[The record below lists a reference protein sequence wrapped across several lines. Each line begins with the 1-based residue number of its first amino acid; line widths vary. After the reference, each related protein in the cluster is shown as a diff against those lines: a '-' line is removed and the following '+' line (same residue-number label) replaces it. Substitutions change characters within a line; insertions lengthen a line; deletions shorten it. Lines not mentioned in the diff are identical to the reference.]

1 MAFTSSSSLWFEVSM
16 KNGGTT
22 TQYYCIHRTHKKWLK
37 PTHETS
43 LSPGTKS
50 PSLRYSLFAI
60 LIFLSLSK
68 SYTNSFKMKNILSI
82 SMLAGLATAYSGDL
96 TYYTTGVGSCGI
108 TNTRGDAVVA
118 LSVPMVCVSSDQAF
132 SLSRSKVPRHDQK
145 ARQSSQHTSDMSRS
159 SGYCLGEGK
168 LTPKLSQMANGGNP
182 NTNPKCGSQISI
194 RHPASGHTVQ
204 ATVADTCEGC
214 AMYDIDVSESL
225 FASLAGGLSAG
236 RVAVDWGGCILVG
249 LRFLCRKADDQTD
262 FQGQRHKLNERR
274 KRTLCWGSWNC

>member
-1 MAFTSSSSLWFEVSM
+1 
-16 KNGGTT
+16 
-22 TQYYCIHRTHKKWLK
+22 
-37 PTHETS
+37 
-43 LSPGTKS
+43 
-50 PSLRYSLFAI
+50 
-60 LIFLSLSK
+60 
-68 SYTNSFKMKNILSI
+68 MKNILSI

-118 LSVPMVCVSSDQAF
+118 LSVPM
-132 SLSRSKVPRHDQK
+132 
-145 ARQSSQHTSDMSRS
+145 
-159 SGYCLGEGK
+159 
-168 LTPKLSQMANGGNP
+168 MANGGNP

-236 RVAVDWGGCILVG
+236 RVAVDW
-249 LRFLCRKADDQTD
+249 D